1 MKLTNRQEKIKF
13 LNDCLNG
20 KRKYSELL
28 PPRIIVY
35 MYDSERNVTLN
46 GKPLNEKQRKR
57 YQSSINSGK
66 MITVKAN
73 NPQK

>member
-20 KRKYSELL
+20 KRKYKELL

-35 MYDSERNVTLN
+35 MYDSNGNVTLN

-57 YQSSINSGK
+57 YESSKKSGK